1 MNRRPILGLMQTI
14 LLVPMLATQAA
25 AATQQGSTQAARSH
39 PNPNDAVVRDFV
51 FADGEH
57 LQSLK
62 LHYLTLGKPRRDASG
77 AITNGVLLLHGT
89 AGSSADLVTPAFID
103 ALYGAGEPL
112 DLGHYFLVIPDVIG
126 AGDSSKPSDG
136 LHAHF
141 PRYGYKDQVRAQHQM
156 LEQIGIK
163 HLRVVLGTSMGGMQ
177 TWLWGEMYPN
187 DMDCLVAIA
196 TTPAA
201 ISGRNMVWREM
212 VSQAIRGD
220 PAWQDGNYP
229 KDSPPRNWIN
239 AVIPLSAIMTG
250 SAEQL
255 QDQGPTRATA
265 ISLVENMETRGEA
278 YDANDMLY
286 DFESSADYDP
296 APNLHLIDK
305 PMLTINFADDLT
317 NPPQFL
323 NMPTASNY
331 TSVLIPA
338 SPDSYGH
345 MNIAHPAVWASAVQ
359 SFLQHLPFRVAANV
373 EVRK

>member
-1 MNRRPILGLMQTI
+1 MNRRPILSLMLTI
-14 LLVPMLATQAA
+14 LLVPMLPTPAAATTPQGNTQAA
-25 AATQQGSTQAARSH
+25 H
-39 PNPNDAVVRDFV
+39 PQPKSNDAVVHEFV
-51 FADGEH
+51 FGDGEK
-57 LQSLK
+57 LASLK

-89 AGSSADLVTPAFID
+89 AGSAADLVTADFFD

-112 DLGHYFLVIPDVIG
+112 DLSHYFLVIPDVIG
-126 AGDSSKPSDG
+126 AGESSKPSDG

-141 PRYGYKDQVRAQHQM
+141 PHYGYKDQVRAQHQM
-156 LEQIGIK
+156 LEQIGIR
-163 HLRVVLGTSMGGMQ
+163 HLKVVLGTSMGGMQ

-187 DMDCLVAIA
+187 DMDCLVAVA

-220 PAWQDGNYP
+220 PAWQNGNYP

-265 ISLVENMETRGEA
+265 IGLVENIETKGEA

-296 APNLHLIDK
+296 APNLNVIDK

-323 NMPTASNY
+323 HMPTASNY
-331 TSVLIPA
+331 TSVLIPGGA
-338 SPDSYGH
+338 DSYGH
-345 MNIAHPAVWASAVQ
+345 MTIAHPAVWASALQ
-359 SFLQHLPFRVAANV
+359 SFLQLHGIQPDWTARRN
-373 EVRK
+373 